1 MPVYSFNNNT
11 LNQIEKTTFNGEGI
25 LERKHLQSALK
36 HQIETVAPNCL
47 VISEE
52 FSEWSDSLRRIDLLA
67 IDREANL
74 VVIELKRTEKGEHME
89 LQALRYAAMVSTLTF
104 ARAVEIYQQ
113 HLIDN
118 DIEADAKS
126 KLLEFLGWDEP
137 QEDDFGMDVRMV
149 LVSANFSKEL
159 TTSVIWLNERSL
171 DIRCVRLIPY
181 KHNGQI
187 LIDVQQI
194 IPLPEAESYQV
205 KIKQQSEERRVARQS
220 SKDYTRYIFMGSPL
234 NKRRLVL
241 AVIQHWIAKHS
252 PATVDELIEAFPQ
265 NIRSGGMFVPLKEAN
280 ATYARQDIPRHFLGD
295 GEVIT
300 FADNTQYA
308 ISNQWSKSNLAKF
321 IAQAKSLGFDITEE
335 N

>member
-1 MPVYSFNNNT
+1 MPVYSFNNST
-11 LNQIEKTTFNGEGI
+11 LKKIEKTTFNDEGI
-25 LERKHLQSALK
+25 LERQHLQSALK

-47 VISEE
+47 VIAEE
-52 FSEWSDSLRRIDLLA
+52 LSEWSDSLRRIDLLA
-67 IDREANL
+67 IDRSANL

-104 ARAVEIYQQ
+104 ARAVEIFQQ
-113 HLIDN
+113 HLSDN
-118 DIEADAKS
+118 ETDADAKT

-137 QEDDFGMDVRMV
+137 QEDQFGMDVRIV

-171 DIRCVRLIPY
+171 DIRCVRMIPY
-181 KHNGQI
+181 KHDGQI

-220 SKDYTRYIFMGSPL
+220 SKDYTRYQFMGSLL

-241 AVIQHWIAKHS
+241 AVIQQWLSEHS
-252 PATVDELIEAFPQ
+252 PNTIDELLVAFPQ
-265 NIRSGGMFVPLKEAN
+265 KISSGLFVTLDEAE
-280 ATYARQDIPRHFLGD
+280 ATYSRHGLTRHFLGE

-300 FADNTQYA
+300 FPDESQYA
-308 ISNQWSKSNLAKF
+308 ISNQWGKGNLAKF
-321 IAQAKSLGFDITEE
+321 IAQAKNLGYEIAEE
-335 N
+335 G